1 MPKNQLEFHS
11 KKENQNDCY
20 QHCHKGQR
28 NDKIRTCISPFA
40 FRCLG
45 ASCLDHVALV
55 GVQCRLGLHL
65 CSTVEIHLRCRGTAV
80 NCDAVLLSR
89 LNTVACVAI
98 TRFAR
103 LVQHQERCTALSV
116 SWVTVTAIS
125 ACRAVQE
132 RSHRLGRKEA
142 TMKRKTINPIAVK
155 KIMNAVVSM
164 NSLVQSAVIS
174 VGLSPL
180 GVNPYEQRGHLLLAE
195 KINQVSNIVNSPTQ
209 S

>member
-1 MPKNQLEFHS
+1 MKIFGIKADTDGFEPSTSWLTAMRSARLNYVPEYKKSDMMLKALSDYQRHCHCSRSNPAITVGMPKNQLGFHD

-28 NDKIRTCISPFA
+28 NDKIRTCISPLA
-40 FRCLG
+40 FRYLG

-55 GVQCRLGLHL
+55 GVRCRLGLHL

-103 LVQHQERCTALSV
+103 LVQHQERCTVLSV
-116 SWVTVTAIS
+116 S
-125 ACRAVQE
+125 
-132 RSHRLGRKEA
+132 
-142 TMKRKTINPIAVK
+142 
-155 KIMNAVVSM
+155 
-164 NSLVQSAVIS
+164 
-174 VGLSPL
+174 
-180 GVNPYEQRGHLLLAE
+180 
-195 KINQVSNIVNSPTQ
+195 
-209 S
+209 